1 MLLVFI
7 KPTGLAV
14 GKTEC
19 AFGHANPSWSM
30 KYKREAAYLWTT

>member
-14 GKTEC
+14 GKVGC
-19 AFGHANPSWSM
+19 AFGHAKPSWSV
-30 KYKREAAYLWTT
+30 KYKREAYL